1 MTDRMFLVEAD
12 GWLAASAG
20 DEVEVSGAEGR
31 HAVAVVKVR
40 PGETVLLGGGGRRAE
55 ATVTHTAREAFSA
68 RLDSLTDEPEPEPR
82 FVLVQ
87 ALAKGGRDEQA
98 VETATELG
106 VDEVVPWQSARGVV
120 VWRGREREERGRRR
134 WESVCVAATKQS
146 RRARVPVVAAPA
158 TTDGRRRPGLGRGPR
173 SGPPRGRDRPALRG
187 RGPHHR
193 VTSWSSS
200 VPRAASPKAS
210 WPPWSPRAAA
220 RSGSAPRCCA
230 PRPPDRPRSRSSPRP
245 VAGGDDQPTENGT
258 MFWKAMLPSFMLISI
273 ARNSYRPAAS
283 VPRSTVHEPCCGQPD
298 VAVVWPCFTTEPP

>member
-12 GWLAASAG
+12 GWLEASAG

-68 RLDSLTDEPEPEPR
+68 RLDALIDEPVPEPR

-106 VDEVVPWQSARGVV
+106 VDEVLPWQSARGVV
-120 VWRGREREERGRRR
+120 VWSGREREERGRRR

-158 TTDGRRRPGLGRGPR
+158 TTDG
-173 SGPPRGRDRPALRG
+173 
-187 RGPHHR
+187 
-193 VTSWSSS
+193 V
-200 VPRAASPKAS
+200 
-210 WPPWSPRAAA
+210 AA
-220 RSGSAPRCCA
+220 RVSDAALAVVLHEAATDPLSGVEVPTSGEVVVVVGPEGGITEGELATLVA
-230 PRPPDRPRSRSSPRP
+230 AGARPVRLGPEVLRSST
-245 VAGGDDQPTENGT
+245 AG
-258 MFWKAMLPSFMLISI
+258 
-273 ARNSYRPAAS
+273 PAAL
-283 VPRSTVHEPCCGQPD
+283 
-298 VAVVWPCFTTEPP
+298 AVLAATGRWR